1 MLTFRYL
8 LAVVTAVAAAV
19 AAAAAVL
26 GMFKS
31 NMPHLASAAASIVAE
46 KAFHLDTPVAVRLY
60 PANYTYINGR
70 WVLTDRASPG
80 VTAVPVYILELGQC
94 RLYGRD
100 EVDVAG
106 ARTAVYTSNSTE
118 DLRPS
123 TSLKVFD
130 LTSYWKKG
138 YTSVTVQVNPAGA
151 SFTLSAPEGDFLAD
165 FLLAWEDCLTCDP
178 TNGFAMYIDEVWR
191 LTFTPSGPVLSRT
204 RSSGGY
210 WHEVYADGRL
220 IWTWNKDGPKSDR
233 YVGTNPTITV
243 RFVSPDS
250 VSTVEATFTIADSQN
265 QRQANPQAFRNLFGV
280 TYTARNATIALTN
293 CVLVM
298 PWVEGNVITHYA
310 ATCRSATDFRPETA
324 EVETSGVRVRLVVV
338 NC

>member
-8 LAVVTAVAAAV
+8 LAVVAAV
-19 AAAAAVL
+19 AATAVVAAAVL

-31 NMPHLASAAASIVAE
+31 SQAPLISAAASIAAE
-46 KAFHLDTPVAVRLY
+46 KAFHLDAPVAVRLY

-80 VTAVPVYILELGQC
+80 ATAVPVYILELGRC
-94 RLYGRD
+94 PLYSRA
-100 EVDVAG
+100 EVDVTG
-106 ARTAVYTSNSTE
+106 ARTAVYASNSTE
-118 DLRPS
+118 DLRS
-123 TSLKVFD
+123 TISLKVFN
-130 LTSYWKKG
+130 LTSYWRSG

-151 SFTLSAPEGDFLAD
+151 SFTLFAPEEAFFAD

-178 TNGFAMYIDEVWR
+178 TNSAAMYVDEVWR
-191 LTFTPSGPVLSRT
+191 LTFTPSGPVLTRI
-204 RSSGGY
+204 RSSGDF

-220 IWTWNKDGPKSDR
+220 IWTWNKQGPKNDR

-250 VSTVEATFTIADSQN
+250 TMNVEVTFTIANSQT
-265 QRQANPQAFRNLFGV
+265 QADPQTFRNLFGA
-280 TYTARNATIALTN
+280 TYTAKNATIASTN

-298 PWVEGNVITHYA
+298 PRVEGNVITHYA
-310 ATCRSATDFRPETA
+310 ATCRSGTDFRPEA
-324 EVETSGVRVRLVVV
+324 VEVETSGVKVRLVVV